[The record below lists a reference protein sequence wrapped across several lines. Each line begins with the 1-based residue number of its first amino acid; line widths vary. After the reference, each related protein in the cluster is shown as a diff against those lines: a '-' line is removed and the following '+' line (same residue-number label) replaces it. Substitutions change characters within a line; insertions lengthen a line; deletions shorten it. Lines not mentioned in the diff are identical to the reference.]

1 MQRTYKYR
9 LYPNKEQESK
19 FNQTLAICRSLYNN
33 ALSERRSYYEKNRKG
48 LTAFTQI
55 ISLPERK
62 RQESYLTQ
70 VHSQVL
76 QDVFLRLDKAYA
88 LFFVRLKEE
97 NGKAGYP
104 RYKAANRYHS
114 FTYPQYGGFK
124 LMEQALRLSKIGMV
138 KIKLHRPLEGK
149 PKTCTIK
156 KEVDRWYTCI
166 SCEVQPVKESVPQK
180 AVGIDM
186 GLENFAT
193 LSNKEE
199 IANPRCLRLS
209 ERKLAKAQRRLS
221 KRRKGSRNRKRQ
233 AIKVAKIHRKI
244 KDQRSD
250 FLHKLSRNIV
260 DRFSFIAI
268 EDLAILNMLKNHHLA
283 KSIADASWGQFIAY
297 LSYKAAEAGSQVVK
311 VDPKGTSQLCSK
323 CGSIVKKSLS
333 MRVHR
338 CPHCGLVLPRDHNSA
353 IAILQRAV
361 GREPPEFTPLETAVG
376 QSSN

>member
-1 MQRTYKYR
+1 
-9 LYPNKEQESK
+9 
-19 FNQTLAICRSLYNN
+19 
-33 ALSERRSYYEKNRKG
+33 
-48 LTAFTQI
+48 
-55 ISLPERK
+55 
-62 RQESYLTQ
+62 
-70 VHSQVL
+70 VL

-124 LMEQALRLSKIGMV
+124 LMEQALKLSKIGIV

-156 KEVDRWYTCI
+156 KEVDRWYACI
-166 SCEVQPVKESVPQK
+166 SCEVQPAPKSVPQK
-180 AVGIDM
+180 AVGIDV

-193 LSNKEE
+193 LSNEEE

-221 KRRKGSRNRKRQ
+221 KRRKGSGNRKRQ
-233 AIKVAKIHRKI
+233 AIKVARIHRKI

-268 EDLAILNMLKNHHLA
+268 EELAILNMLKNHHLA

-311 VDPKGTSQLCSK
+311 VDPKGTSGATKRPQLSYSDTSK
-323 CGSIVKKSLS
+323 SSRAGTARIHAFGDCRWAVVELGSPVRKVGV
-333 MRVHR
+333 VHLISHPS
-338 CPHCGLVLPRDHNSA
+338 CPLPVLRYSFS
-353 IAILQRAV
+353 
-361 GREPPEFTPLETAVG
+361 GPLLP
-376 QSSN
+376 SFP